1 MEWSRVGGVF
11 LDKGSDQTQQF
22 PLFRT
27 IASPQEGC
35 NVLMVHVPAGRRIG
49 LVMDEQS
56 P

>member
-1 MEWSRVGGVF
+1 MGGVF

-27 IASPQEGC
+27 IASTQEGD
-35 NVLMVHVPAGRRIG
+35 NVLMVHVPSGRRIG